1 MFSDRLRN
9 IAAQITRIAEK
20 PVVRRKLR
28 RGGIVAAIALGGVLG
43 LDYIITGGPDWNPG
57 VDEAPRFELVASASA
72 AETRFAAPPA
82 PYELIARDAEDAA
95 LEEIAQAEPLY
106 AHDPSVSADD
116 LLGAPRFAEEFEVN
130 VELASL
136 LDGLKPASETRLDL
150 LLPTLSWR

>member
-9 IAAQITRIAEK
+9 LRAQITRIVEK

-43 LDYIITGGPDWNPG
+43 LDYIVTGGPDWNPG
-57 VDEAPRFELVASASA
+57 VDEAPRFEFVASASA
-72 AETRFAAPPA
+72 AETRFSSPPA
-82 PYELIARDAEDAA
+82 PYEVMARDADADVEDILAEAA
-95 LEEIAQAEPLY
+95 PLF

-116 LLGAPRFAEEFEVN
+116 LLGAPRFAEEINVN
-130 VELASL
+130 VELAAL

-150 LLPTLSWR
+150 LLPAFSLY